1 MLILGISAFYHE
13 SAVAAFVDGELVAA
27 AAEERFSRVK
37 HDAALPVEAFRFCL
51 ERAGATITD
60 VDAVAYYELPEVKLD
75 RQLWSRR
82 DVDGRDPLDA
92 AAPER
97 AICEGLGW
105 EGPILTFH
113 HHLSH
118 AASAYYLSGFPDAA
132 VLTADG
138 VGEWE
143 TTTYGRAEG
152 DHLELF
158 TGVDFP
164 HSLGLL
170 YSTLTAYLGF
180 RVNSGEYKV
189 MGLAPYG
196 EPRFARHMER
206 LLTSTPGPGFELDMD
221 FFDFVSGERMYSP
234 RLVELFGRP
243 PRRTDEP
250 LEDFHAD
257 VAASLQRALEEVL
270 LEKATWLADEVD
282 SDNLAM
288 AGGVALNCVA
298 NGRLLREGPFS
309 RLFVQPAAGDAGG
322 AVGAAALAH
331 RRLAGSRPATGAPGA
346 PLAHVRLGPA
356 WCGDGGGDRV
366 ARMLAATGFAHDDHR
381 GSPDDLFDAVAR
393 RLAEGQVV
401 GWFQGGMEFGPRALG
416 GRSILADPRD
426 PRMRDRVNAR
436 VKKREGFRPF
446 APAVLAARAGDH
458 FALAAEGVAPD
469 LDSPWAHRPC
479 RFMLETCQVRSPLE
493 LPAVTHVDGS
503 ARPQVVDP
511 EVSPRFAALL
521 AAFER
526 RTGCPVLLNTS
537 FNVAGEPIVA
547 TPADALMTFAAAGL
561 DALVLEDCVLDRG
574 ALPEDLA
581 RRVAVWRGDRGE
593 AAARRRPAGDLYT
606 FV

>member
-51 ERAGATITD
+51 ERAGATVVD

-75 RQLWSRR
+75 RQLWAARS
-82 DVDGRDPLDA
+82 GRCGGEPPELDA

-97 AICEGLGW
+97 AIREGLGW
-105 EGPILTFH
+105 EGPILTFP

-143 TTTYGRAEG
+143 TTTYGRGDG
-152 DHLELF
+152 DHLELL

-164 HSLGLL
+164 HSLGLF

-196 EPRFARHMER
+196 EPRFAGEMG
-206 LLTSTPGPGFELDMD
+206 LLLASSPGPGFELDMAY
-221 FFDFVSGERMYSP
+221 FDFVGGEGMYSP

-250 LEDFHAD
+250 LEDFHAN
-257 VAASLQRALEEVL
+257 VAASLQRALEEIL
-270 LEKATWLADEVD
+270 LEKATWLAGEVD
-282 SDNLAM
+282 SENLAM

-298 NGRLLREGPFS
+298 NGRLLREGPFR

-346 PLAHVRLGPA
+346 PLAGVRLGPA
-356 WCGDGGGDRV
+356 WDGAGV
-366 ARMLAATGFAHDDHR
+366 ARLLAATGFEHR
-381 GSPDDLFDAVAR
+381 DFRQLPDELFDAVAR

-401 GWFQGGMEFGPRALG
+401 GWFQGAMEFGPRALG

-426 PRMRDRVNAR
+426 PEMRDRVNSR

-446 APAVLAARAGDH
+446 APAVLAARAGEH
-458 FALAAEGVAPD
+458 FDLGSEDGASPGRLAD
-469 LDSPWAHRPC
+469 RPC
-479 RFMLETCQVRSPLE
+479 RFMLETCQVRSPLA

-511 EVSPRFAALL
+511 EASPRFAALL

-526 RTGCPVLLNTS
+526 HTGCPVLLNTS

-561 DALVLEDCVLDRG
+561 DALVLEDCLLDRR
-574 ALPEDLA
+574 ALPADLA
-581 RRVAVWRGDRGE
+581 ERVAVWRGGRGD
-593 AAARRRPAGDLYT
+593 AAVHRRPAGDLYT

>member
-13 SAVAAFVDGELVAA
+13 SAAAAFADGVLVAA

-51 ERAGATITD
+51 ERAGATLID
-60 VDAVAYYELPEVKLD
+60 VDAVAYYEFPEVKLD
-75 RQLWSRR
+75 RQLWAARPAQGR
-82 DVDGRDPLDA
+82 GGDGLPDLDA

-97 AICEGLGW
+97 AIREGLGW
-105 EGPILTFH
+105 EGPILIFP

-143 TTTYGRAEG
+143 TTTYGRGDG
-152 DHLELF
+152 DHLELL

-170 YSTLTAYLGF
+170 YSTLTSYLGF

-196 EPRFARHMER
+196 EPRFARQVDR
-206 LLTSTPGPGFELDMD
+206 LLRSAPGPGFELDMD
-221 FFDFVSGERMYSP
+221 FFDFVAGSRMYSAA
-234 RLVELFGRP
+234 LVELFGRP
-243 PRRTDEP
+243 PRRTDEA

-270 LEKATWLADEVD
+270 LEKAEWLAGEVD
-282 SDNLAM
+282 SENLAM

-298 NGRLLREGPFS
+298 NGRLLRQGPFR

-346 PLAHVRLGPA
+346 PLANVRLGPA
-356 WCGDGGGDRV
+356 WSGDEV
-366 ARMLAATGFAHDDHR
+366 ADLVAATGFEHEDFR
-381 GSPDDLFDAVAR
+381 QRPGDLYDAVAR
-393 RLAEGQVV
+393 RLVEGQVV
-401 GWFQGGMEFGPRALG
+401 GWFQGPMEFGPRALG

-426 PRMRDRVNAR
+426 PEMRDQVNAR

-446 APAVLAARAGDH
+446 APAVLAERAAEH
-458 FALAAEGVAPD
+458 FALDAAAVAPS
-469 LDSPWAHRPC
+469 LEHRPC

-503 ARPQVVDP
+503 ARPQVVGP
-511 EVSPRFAALL
+511 EASPRFAALL

-526 RTGCPVLLNTS
+526 LTGCPVLLNTS

-547 TPADALMTFAAAGL
+547 TPADALMTFAVAGL
-561 DALVLEDCVLDRG
+561 DALVLEDCVLDRR
-574 ALPEDLA
+574 ALPADLA
-581 RRVAVWRGDRGE
+581 ERVAAWRGGRGGS
-593 AAARRRPAGDLYT
+593 AARRRPAGDLYT